1 MKGFTQNN
9 TTEYVNIGGEY
20 INSLGRF
27 GEIALRGGYN
37 SAFQEDSQ
45 QGLTLGG
52 GLNIYVNP
60 NFSVGMD
67 YAYAEW
73 DFFGDIHRYSV
84 NFQFSNMT
92 VIKALCYCLLIA
104 LLCWSCEDSSTT
116 EPETEEVV
124 IATVGDKKI
133 TLKQFRE
140 RSELTPR
147 PGYCSGNSLDAKG
160 IVLNSLIGEKLLAL
174 EAEKEEKLVN
184 NSSFRNYV
192 RGIKEQSMRLHL
204 LEEELADDLKLSDE
218 EWTRYYNQAIRKM
231 EVAFLHSNSLDEI
244 NAWRAAI
251 DASGD
256 FDQVAMD
263 IRNGKPAPIEE
274 VGWGESL
281 EALDDA
287 IFDKSVD
294 AGSVVGP
301 IKTPVGYYIARVNKA
316 TREMPIGQ
324 GSQDEQLR
332 KVESVI
338 TGRKWLKAAS
348 QYVADL
354 MSDRDIQLDAKGFDL
369 LLSFYKPTH
378 AIPNTKAEYL
388 QFSSGELEMIREEAE
403 KALVNNLDTP
413 LLTVNGKPWTI
424 GEFIEYSKRRP
435 VTFRSKKMYEREFPH
450 HLKLAIQDMLRD
462 QRLTEAAYEKGLDKK
477 AEVLAEAETWR
488 DHLLA
493 IGKRNLLLKQLGFD
507 EKISRNPL
515 DAINV
520 LRPQLNVMARFHPIE
535 VLIDEQTLS
544 EITLNRVQMK
554 VVRNHDFIY
563 REAVPNFPIITNDE
577 RLTYFPDAHR
587 WDKQ

>member
-1 MKGFTQNN
+1 MLNGISLAIF
-9 TTEYVNIGGEY
+9 IG
-20 INSLGRF
+20 IRS
-27 GEIALRGGYN
+27 I
-37 SAFQEDSQ
+37 S
-45 QGLTLGG
+45 T
-52 GLNIYVNP
+52 
-60 NFSVGMD
+60 
-67 YAYAEW
+67 
-73 DFFGDIHRYSV
+73 
-84 NFQFSNMT
+84 SNMT
-92 VIKALCYCLLIA
+92 AAVKAVFFSIMLA
-104 LLCWSCEDSSTT
+104 LLCWSCEDSGTT
-116 EPETEEVV
+116 EPVEEDVV
-124 IATVGDKKI
+124 LATVGDKQV

-147 PGYCSGNSLDAKG
+147 PAYCAGNSPDAKG
-160 IVLNSLIGEKLLAL
+160 IVLNSLIAEKLLAL
-174 EAEKEEKLVN
+174 EAEKDPQLVS
-184 NSSFRNYV
+184 NSSFKNYLL
-192 RGIKEQSMRLHL
+192 GIKEQTMRLQL
-204 LEEELADDLKLSDE
+204 LETELAEELKLSDE

-231 EVAFLHSNSLDEI
+231 ELSFLHSNSLDEI
-244 NAWRAAI
+244 NAWRAEI

-256 FDQVAMD
+256 FDQVAMN
-263 IRNGKPAPIEE
+263 IRGKPAPIEE

-316 TREMPIGQ
+316 TREIPVGQ
-324 GSQDEQLR
+324 GSQDEKLR

-354 MSDRDIQLDAKGFDL
+354 MKDRDIMLDAKGFDL

-388 QFSSGELEMIREEAE
+388 QFSAGELEMMRDNAERELGE
-403 KALVNNLDTP
+403 NLDTP

-435 VTFRSKKMYEREFPH
+435 VTFRSKKMYEKEFPH

-462 QRLTEAAYEKGLDKK
+462 QRLTEAAYEKGLDKSPRVV
-477 AEVLAEAETWR
+477 AETETWR

-493 IGKRNLLLKQLGFD
+493 IGKRNTLLRQLGFD
-507 EKISRNPL
+507 EKVSRNAL

-520 LRPQLNVMARFHPIE
+520 LRPQLNVMARYHPIE
-535 VLIDEQTLS
+535 VLIDEKALAD
-544 EITLNRVQMK
+544 ITLNRVQMK
-554 VVRNHDFIY
+554 VVRNPDFIY
-563 REAVPNFPIITNDE
+563 REAVPNFPIVTNDE
-577 RLTYFPDAHR
+577 RLSYFPDAHR